1 MEKVVAMIDRAAP
14 LVLYPALP
22 NVDSLLKHIQP
33 WFIICRVIFI
43 FLVYFDNVVSLLAA
57 YFV

>member
-1 MEKVVAMIDRAAP
+1 MAMIDRAAP
-14 LVLYPALP
+14 LVLYPAFP